1 MLAEFSSLQHC
12 RQSRNA
18 EADAWSDFQEKLFRN
33 NFSLIRFSCCCL
45 FQQLSIIWFSKL
57 WVTAPAAESCPHF
70 PRWALVSETGRSEPE
85 NCGQLE
91 AAKLIRINFWPLAKR
106 EALSFEKSGSNPC
119 WRNFPLFSIAGRA
132 GMLKLMSDLIFKKSC
147 SGTTFFRLD
156 FLNYEKKTTIKQ
168 SIGSKKRPRRKRPLL
183 FKSQLFCI

>member
-18 EADAWSDFQEKLFRN
+18 ETDVRSDFQEKLFRN
-33 NFSLIRFSCCCL
+33 
-45 FQQLSIIWFSKL
+45 
-57 WVTAPAAESCPHF
+57 
-70 PRWALVSETGRSEPE
+70 
-85 NCGQLE
+85 
-91 AAKLIRINFWPLAKR
+91 NFWPLAKR